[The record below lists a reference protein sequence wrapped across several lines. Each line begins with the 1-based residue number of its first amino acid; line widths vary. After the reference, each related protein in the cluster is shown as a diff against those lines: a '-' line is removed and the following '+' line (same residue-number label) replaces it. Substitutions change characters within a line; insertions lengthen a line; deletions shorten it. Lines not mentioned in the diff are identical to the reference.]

1 MRKWDKYAIMHKDRK
16 VASINSDG
24 SCTIYYPTFMPYN
37 LYLEKSEDIDERL
50 NNLVNFYAWC
60 SSRVLTLDRQYAKEI
75 LNALG
80 MKQSTTDKERA
91 EIAISYHCVSMMDVY
106 WVKGL
111 REKITF
117 DDVNLFNHSL
127 TDAFVD
133 ISLRGKSLTVEN
145 SELITPA
152 DIAPDVG
159 TPGVAPKAWVRRDNT
174 FKLFKDGQ
182 LRDVNAEILASKI
195 IDCFDVE
202 HVKYEEDT
210 FDGQIVSACKIITSE
225 EHSIVAAE
233 HVEIYALNHD
243 ISLMDIVFEKS
254 FREYHMMNIIDYLIG
269 NNDRHW
275 GNWGF
280 WIDNKTNKI
289 ESLYPLMDF
298 NKAFIAYSTL
308 EGAMCLPEGGRISQ
322 KDAALY
328 AVKLVGL
335 NQIKEVERKWFD
347 DENIWE
353 MFNQRLDV
361 LKVANDEAVINKRI
375 KTNSIYLK
383 T

>member
-1 MRKWDKYAIMHKDRK
+1 MKWTKYAIMHKNRK

-24 SCTIYYPTFMPYN
+24 SCTIYFPTFLPYN
-37 LYLEKSEDIDERL
+37 LYLEESDDIDDRL

-60 SSRVLTLDRQYAKEI
+60 SARVLTLDRKYAKEI

-111 REKITF
+111 REKVVF
-117 DDVNLFNHSL
+117 DDVNIFKHSL

-133 ISLRGKSLTVEN
+133 VSLRGRSLTVEN
-145 SELITPA
+145 SELIGSKDT
-152 DIAPDVG
+152 APDVG

-182 LRDVNAEILASKI
+182 ERDIKAELLASKI

-202 HVKYEEDT
+202 HVRYEKDE
-210 FDGQIVSACKIITSE
+210 FDGLPVSACRIITSE
-225 EHSIVAAE
+225 ERSIVSAE
-233 HVEIYALNHD
+233 YVDIFALNHD
-243 ISLMDIVFEKS
+243 ITLMDIVLEKS
-254 FREYHMMNIIDYLIG
+254 SKAYYMMNIIDYLVG

-280 WIDNKTNKI
+280 WVDNNTNKI

-298 NKAFIAYSTL
+298 NKAFMAYDNIEGSMCLT
-308 EGAMCLPEGGRISQ
+308 EGARISQ
-322 KDAALY
+322 KDAAII
-328 AVKLVGL
+328 AVKQVGI
-335 NQIKEVERKWFD
+335 NQIKDVEREWFAD
-347 DENIWE
+347 IQVWE
-353 MFNQRLDV
+353 MFNQRLEL
-361 LKVANDEAVINKRI
+361 LK
-375 KTNSIYLK
+375 SIDRQ
-383 T
+383 